1 MAVAVDVVLENVFAA
16 GAAAGTGFGA
26 AAAGAAA
33 GTGFGAAATGA
44 FVSIELE
51 LPLTGVVG
59 AAAELDAAAG
69 GGAGS
74 TSSLTSY
81 FLRQ

>member
-1 MAVAVDVVLENVFAA
+1 MKASRGGRGGLAVAVDVVLENVFAA

-26 AAAGAAA
+26 AA
-33 GTGFGAAATGA
+33 TGA
-44 FVSIELE
+44 FASIELE

-59 AAAELDAAAG
+59 AAAELDAAVG